1 MTITVEVT
9 ETERA
14 EIARLAD
21 LMAVPFAV
29 MAGAALRQGLYKVEK

>member
-9 ETERA
+9 PEMRDEITRMA
-14 EIARLAD
+14 E

-29 MAGAALRQGLYKVEK
+29 MAGAALRKGLEKI